1 MLTNDPLSSAPTLPT
16 SEADP
21 THIRGCCHSA
31 AAAWA
36 REPKPLDEVFTL
48 AASPAASL
56 GALIDDALDLVLFLG
71 HITKLTRARVTNLQ
85 HAAFQQ
91 RARTCPSAPHSD
103 GNSQPL
109 IMGQNRCLST
119 LSALIGKPS

>member
-56 GALIDDALDLVLFLG
+56 GALIDDALRLCGEAEKAAGQAAETVEQIARLNRGQSISEDPEEGTLG
-71 HITKLTRARVTNLQ
+71 TKT
-85 HAAFQQ
+85 
-91 RARTCPSAPHSD
+91 
-103 GNSQPL
+103 
-109 IMGQNRCLST
+109 
-119 LSALIGKPS
+119 K